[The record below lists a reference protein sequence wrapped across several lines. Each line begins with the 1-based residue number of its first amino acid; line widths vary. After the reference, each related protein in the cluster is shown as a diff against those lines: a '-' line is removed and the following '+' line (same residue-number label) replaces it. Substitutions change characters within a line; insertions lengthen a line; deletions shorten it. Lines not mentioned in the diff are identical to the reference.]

1 MPADPSPWC
10 GSLRHRNCFDRPPG
24 TRAPGYRYICG
35 LCEKSGAGI
44 TPPPGRQGQPLQQQL
59 SPSDLPL
66 SDLPLS
72 DLPPSAIIAAL
83 EGRMTSEA
91 FLSGG
96 LVRMFCRRMSESEVP
111 AVLRA
116 WGEMRVEVGGVRRS
130 LHAAMADQPTGE
142 GREALWAAW
151 LASPVSARFIR
162 AYQAFLDG
170 ALFQLRQASASG
182 LQIVAFFVL
191 WDLSDSSAG
200 MLEFWWTKW
209 PEMRSLLLPRL
220 RLACQSLSR
229 LLDSLCHQGADPTG
243 QVPTSGDIPSAAAW
257 EPHSGALLQAVVS
270 TVIHISVASG
280 FLPTGD
286 GAGSLDPDTTAAPGP
301 SSPEQAQ
308 VVEMA
313 QVIIRFLKAVFK
325 FESFIRTNVEMA
337 QVVVQPQLLNVVV
350 SALAWARAHP
360 GVSETLGCP
369 GMTTTGVPTGTTT
382 APSKTVG
389 ETLAVIV
396 NAAMRTMNNCFCQLL
411 PDGFLL
417 SPKLQSAMHGWFD
430 MCLPLVLEEGIGQHI
445 HWGEEQVDPILTG
458 GRSRSIL
465 SSLGSTGPL
474 PTSRRCGSCP
484 ETLPRALRAGWT
496 VPGSS
501 SAPWMLQSGHFC
513 GSRRSWR
520 AAEGH

>member
-1 MPADPSPWC
+1 
-10 GSLRHRNCFDRPPG
+10 
-24 TRAPGYRYICG
+24 
-35 LCEKSGAGI
+35 
-44 TPPPGRQGQPLQQQL
+44 
-59 SPSDLPL
+59 
-66 SDLPLS
+66 
-72 DLPPSAIIAAL
+72 
-83 EGRMTSEA
+83 
-91 FLSGG
+91 
-96 LVRMFCRRMSESEVP
+96 
-111 AVLRA
+111 
-116 WGEMRVEVGGVRRS
+116 
-130 LHAAMADQPTGE
+130 
-142 GREALWAAW
+142 
-151 LASPVSARFIR
+151 
-162 AYQAFLDG
+162 
-170 ALFQLRQASASG
+170 
-182 LQIVAFFVL
+182 
-191 WDLSDSSAG
+191 
-200 MLEFWWTKW
+200 
-209 PEMRSLLLPRL
+209 
-220 RLACQSLSR
+220 
-229 LLDSLCHQGADPTG
+229 
-243 QVPTSGDIPSAAAW
+243 
-257 EPHSGALLQAVVS
+257 
-270 TVIHISVASG
+270 
-280 FLPTGD
+280 
-286 GAGSLDPDTTAAPGP
+286 
-301 SSPEQAQ
+301 
-308 VVEMA
+308 MA